1 MARYL
6 LVSLL
11 AFAAFSALALGQDPA
26 VDVDA
31 AASLC
36 LLLPGIQG

>member
-11 AFAAFSALALGQDPA
+11 AFAAFSTLALGVDPG
-26 VDVDA
+26 VDA

-36 LLLPGIQG
+36 LLLPGINA